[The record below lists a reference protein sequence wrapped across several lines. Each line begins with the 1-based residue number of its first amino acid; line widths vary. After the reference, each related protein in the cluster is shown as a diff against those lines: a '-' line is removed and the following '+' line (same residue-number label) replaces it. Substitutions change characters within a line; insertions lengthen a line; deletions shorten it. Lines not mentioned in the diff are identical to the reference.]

1 MDEMAPSKGKELSS
15 VELEKEL
22 SALVTKAVIP
32 SFVADKIKEKLNK
45 AGLKLTLVQLYDL
58 VDIIKREMKVHQHSK
73 NPPYPKRERE
83 NIDPVGLKKDEGVYV
98 ERMFKTIERLS
109 DRIKRIEE
117 ARLKKLG
124 RFPGKIVTT
133 DDIMVP
139 EKINIPRHGG
149 TVYPLAEIPNDP
161 ESVVILMKWLQHL
174 VDKVGKDNLNDVLEY
189 YIDIGWLSE
198 GIISNLIEYS
208 EGITEEK
215 REGEEQ
221 PMKKPSDLQTK
232 DHIES
237 LLYIQRLK
245 GEQPDSYFLHR
256 IERELSKMTKN
267 LGNM

>member
-1 MDEMAPSKGKELSS
+1 MDEMTQDKGKELSS

-22 SALVTKAVIP
+22 SALVSKAVIP
-32 SFVADKIKEKLNK
+32 SFVADKIKDKLNK

-58 VDIIKREMKVHQHSK
+58 IDIIKREMKVHKRLENLPH
-73 NPPYPKRERE
+73 PKKERE
-83 NIDPVGLKKDEGVYV
+83 TVNPVGFKKDEGVSIDRV
-98 ERMFKTIERLS
+98 FRTIERLS
-109 DRIKRIEE
+109 DRIKKIEE
-117 ARLKKLG
+117 ARLKRVG
-124 RFPGKIVTT
+124 RSPGKLVTT

-139 EKINIPRHGG
+139 EQINVQRHGG

-161 ESVVILMKWLQHL
+161 ESVVVLMKWLQHL

-189 YIDIGWLSE
+189 YIDIGWLSD

-221 PMKKPSDLQTK
+221 PLKKPSDLQAK

-267 LGNM
+267 LGNI